1 MARTV
6 PSAGVTDPSD
16 LDPASSPGNEVLRS
30 MLAAQAADPT
40 PEGRGAALVA
50 LLDAELLL
58 VTPDAPAEPGT
69 AAVVAL
75 DVVSMVMAE
84 DGGGHAVVP
93 TFTGLDAALAWQP
106 DGVVCTPKPALELL
120 RIAAADPVGKVGV
133 DLGSPGELVLEPQE
147 VAALAEGSVP
157 GVAPGA
163 GPAGG
168 AGAGQVLVA
177 TLPEEVA
184 DAVRAAVAA
193 EPGVVRAALFVV
205 DQGTGGDPR
214 SVVVQFAPGSDFDEA
229 VPAAMGRIVEAVAAR
244 TDAAAGLTLTLAT
257 PEWGD
262 AFAEG
267 GIELFSRPR

>member
-1 MARTV
+1 M
-6 PSAGVTDPSD
+6 
-16 LDPASSPGNEVLRS
+16 
-30 MLAAQAADPT
+30 
-40 PEGRGAALVA
+40 
-50 LLDAELLL
+50 
-58 VTPDAPAEPGT
+58 
-69 AAVVAL
+69 AL

-84 DGGGHAVVP
+84 DGAATLWSRRSPDSMPRWPGSP
-93 TFTGLDAALAWQP
+93 TAWSAP
-106 DGVVCTPKPALELL
+106 PPALELL
-120 RIAAADPVGKVGV
+120 RIAAADTEGKVGV
-133 DLGSPGELVLEPQE
+133 DLGSAGELVLEPQE

-177 TLPEEVA
+177 TPSEPLPEEVA

-244 TDAAAGLTLTLAT
+244 TDAAAGLTFTLAT